1 MNKIII
7 ALFAAQILGGVWL
20 AQNMPQL
27 CERASQHVALRL
39 AAVEK

>member
-1 MNKIII
+1 MNKIIVAVL
-7 ALFAAQILGGVWL
+7 ALQILGGAWL